1 MRVAIYTRVST
12 EEQAIHGISLQAQET
27 ALKEYADKHHM
38 TVTDVYTDEGYSATT
53 LDRPSLTR
61 LLEDARKGKFEKLIF
76 TKLDR
81 LTRGVK
87 NYYRIMEVL
96 QENNIDWKT
105 ILEDYDSSTASGRLH
120 INIML
125 SVAENESAV
134 IKERINFVF
143 QDKVRRKEVISGKKI
158 IGYDIVDKHYAINED
173 EAELVRFIFED
184 YARTGNLKQTE
195 RNVYIRYR
203 REDMNVWSITRIL
216 DRKLYT
222 GIYEYRGEVIEDFA
236 PAIISLDTYE
246 HVQDIRKVT
255 SRQKKRTNLNP
266 FSRIVK
272 CPYGRCIGIDR
283 HIEKRKN
290 RKSYTYMRC
299 GSGSCNEIKKGKCNS
314 PMSSLKYEV
323 FEEKVI
329 DALIDYLDNSY
340 TLNPHEN
347 DSKSDDEVKRVSN
360 MITSLKG
367 KLSRLQ
373 DLYID
378 GMIEKDKYTDRYN
391 SIKLEIKQLEERK
404 AELSSHKSKLD
415 SETLKVL
422 RDCDI
427 KDVYMNMT
435 DEQKRTFWINAVTVI
450 KVDKDW
456 NISIIF

>member
-53 LDRPSLTR
+53 LDRPGLTR
-61 LLEDARKGKFEKLIF
+61 LLEDAKKGKFEKLIF

-143 QDKVRRKEVISGKKI
+143 RDKVRRKEVISGKKI
-158 IGYDIVDKHYAINED
+158 IGYDIVDKHYTINED

-236 PAIISLDTYE
+236 PAIISLDAYE

-299 GSGSCNEIKKGKCNS
+299 GSGSCNEIKKGKCSS

-378 GMIEKDKYTDRYN
+378 GMIGKDKYTDRYN